1 MFVVVAPEST
11 FVVATVLIGVASL
24 VTVWEFALSFTV
36 IWATVIDDSAVLS
49 AFAPF

>member
-24 VTVWEFALSFTV
+24 VTVWELALSLTI
-36 IWATVIDDSAVLS
+36 IWATVVNDSAI
-49 AFAPF
+49 